1 MGERKMG
8 QLEFEKQQL
17 VGKQN
22 IEEHKQKMEREDQRH
37 KHVMEELQFMA
48 DNKITA
54 FTRRDIG

>member
-1 MGERKMG
+1 MG

-22 IEEHKQKMEREDQRH
+22 LEEHKQKMEREDQRH
-37 KHVMEELQFMA
+37 KHVMEELKFMS
-48 DNKITA
+48 DHGITA